1 MRILYRINHEIIEF
15 YSLIK
20 RIWCFFRRKKV
31 VHFINNCYTRNAGDK
46 NASPRLYF
54 KDDSSLKKITIIS
67 HDMYI
72 LKNYSIFKDDIVIL
86 GGGGLI
92 DCIDLWN
99 NRINCI
105 LKKSRN
111 VVYWGGGFNKHNDR
125 NINTKVDISRFALFG
140 VRDKID
146 GYRWVPC
153 ASCMNSL
160 LRKKYTKKREI
171 GVVFHREFTKE
182 EFFKFDYINNYSN
195 IEDIISFIG
204 ESDVIFT
211 SSYHAMYWATLMN
224 KKVILIDSFSN
235 KFENFPYKAV
245 IYEGDI
251 DAAIKSAKNY
261 PNAMQDSID
270 ATMDFFQEI
279 KSKFFLKD

>member
-1 MRILYRINHEIIEF
+1 M
-15 YSLIK
+15 S
-20 RIWCFFRRKKV
+20 
-31 VHFINNCYTRNAGDK
+31 VH
-46 NASPRLYF
+46 
-54 KDDSSLKKITIIS
+54 
-67 HDMYI
+67 
-72 LKNYSIFKDDIVIL
+72 V
-86 GGGGLI
+86 
-92 DCIDLWN
+92 
-99 NRINCI
+99 
-105 LKKSRN
+105 
-111 VVYWGGGFNKHNDR
+111 
-125 NINTKVDISRFALFG
+125 
-140 VRDKID
+140 
-146 GYRWVPC
+146 
-153 ASCMNSL
+153 
-160 LRKKYTKKREI
+160 

-224 KKVILIDSFSN
+224 KKVVLIDSFSN

-245 IYEGDI
+245 SYEGNI
-251 DAAIKSAKNY
+251 DEAIKSAKNY